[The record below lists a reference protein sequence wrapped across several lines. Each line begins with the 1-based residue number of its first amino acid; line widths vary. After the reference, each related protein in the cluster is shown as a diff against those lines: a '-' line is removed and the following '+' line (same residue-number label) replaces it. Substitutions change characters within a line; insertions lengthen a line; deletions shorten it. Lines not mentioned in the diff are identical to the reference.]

1 MGDQASSIDNLP
13 NNISKE
19 DMDLVNSILNDI
31 SNDKSAP
38 QQSGG
43 QPVVPHEISKEEIMA
58 KQKMLEQA
66 QQQNNLPNIHPDIS
80 ANNITT
86 PYVNSMENS
95 SIDNI
100 IDMVKY
106 ESKNILLVIVL
117 AFVFNLE
124 QSNSILSYYSAAFVE
139 GTTTLSTQGIII
151 KSLIIGLVYFVI
163 KSQFL

>member
-1 MGDQASSIDNLP
+1 MGDHASSIDNLP

-19 DMDLVNSILNDI
+19 DMDLVNSILSDI
-31 SNDKSAP
+31 STDKGTS
-38 QQSGG
+38 QQSVG
-43 QPVVPHEISKEEIMA
+43 QPVVSQEISKAEIME
-58 KQKMLEQA
+58 KQKILEQA
-66 QQQNNLPNIHPDIS
+66 QQQNNLPNIQENN
-80 ANNITT
+80 ANMPT
-86 PYVNSMENS
+86 PYINSMEKN

-124 QSNSILSYYSAAFVE
+124 QSNSILSYYSGAFLE